1 MLCFVEY
8 FRYNLLSQSDHTE
21 REYVWKS
28 VCVFV
33 QAVVVLSGL
42 SSTARASCLLFKLK
56 VSSKYIFED
65 ILES

>member
-28 VCVFV
+28 V
-33 QAVVVLSGL
+33 
-42 SSTARASCLLFKLK
+42 SSFKLWSSYLLNSYLLFKLK